1 MLLYIIPVLLILIV
15 ALVIVRKRNNTEA
28 PKTQAR
34 KPSDIKKVKDTQPQ
48 AAPEPAKPK
57 ASAEQYSQIE
67 SLIEQK
73 NYSAAEASINQ
84 SLNANPKQQ
93 NLYLLLLDIY
103 QQQDDEF
110 AINQLMSQLRSLELF
125 EALNAVKDK
134 NNAHKELQK
143 QKEQEAQQHVEITQT
158 AATTKTEQPQS
169 APVSNQINHEELL
182 GKSEHFSEKKT
193 ENQINHEELLDLP
206 NKPQEKVASPETAKK
221 EEPKEDLLPLDFT
234 FSTPQPTE
242 KKEEPT
248 TTPAKTEEAPALNF
262 DFKADEP
269 KQEVKVDTN
278 TSTDK
283 ASFDNIQKST
293 LQLDPVDIVPAQT
306 EPKAEIVPPTAQKK
320 DILAEAF
327 PELKSVNENTLNIDL
342 AEQYIKF
349 GETQRAKVLLT
360 QPKESFSAEEQQRV
374 DNLLN
379 RIAS

>member
-15 ALVIVRKRNNTEA
+15 AVVIVRKRNNTEA

-193 ENQINHEELLDLP
+193 ENQINHEELLDIP
-206 NKPQEKVASPETAKK
+206 NKPQEKVASPETTKK

-234 FSTPQPTE
+234 FNTPQPTE

-248 TTPAKTEEAPALNF
+248 TTPAKTEEAPTLNF

-269 KQEVKVDTN
+269 KQEVKADTN
-278 TSTDK
+278 ISTDK
-283 ASFDNIQKST
+283 ASFDNIQKSS
-293 LQLDPVDIVPAQT
+293 LQLDPVDIVPTQT
-306 EPKAEIVPPTAQKK
+306 EPKAEVVQPAAQKK

-327 PELKSVNENTLNIDL
+327 PELKSVNENALNIDL

-360 QPKESFSAEEQQRV
+360 QPKQSFSAEEQQRV

>member
-57 ASAEQYSQIE
+57 VSAEQYSQIE

-84 SLNANPKQQ
+84 SLNVNPKQQ

-110 AINQLMSQLRSLELF
+110 AVNQLISQLRSLELF

-134 NNAHKELQK
+134 NNAYKELQK
-143 QKEQEAQQHVEITQT
+143 QKEQEAQQHVEITET

-193 ENQINHEELLDLP
+193 ENQINHEE
-206 NKPQEKVASPETAKK
+206 KVASPETTKK

-248 TTPAKTEEAPALNF
+248 TTPAKTEKAPALNF

-269 KQEVKVDTN
+269 KQEVKADTN

-283 ASFDNIQKST
+283 ASFDNIQKNT
-293 LQLDPVDIVPAQT
+293 LQLDPVDIVPTQT
-306 EPKAEIVPPTAQKK
+306 EPKAEIAPPTAQKK
-320 DILAEAF
+320 DILAKAF
-327 PELKSVNENTLNIDL
+327 PELKSVNENALNIDL